1 MLQHA
6 TALWAFGEFIMTAY
20 SHQHLLGAVYILEN
34 TKAQRVK
41 VGMTI
46 NNPDARL
53 MDVNDKW
60 LGLKATCQ
68 ICAARRIV
76 MGDKKFPKHGHFC
89 KGGNALPLEKDA
101 TLAKSHLAQMK
112 RLRSAGNTSVTIQIN
127 SLEKKIQ
134 LYRHYQQPLARWQ
147 LNTTFYTENAEGVEL
162 RSHEVLAD
170 YLDKLAPIGEV
181 FSCSVAEATEAI
193 ESVLSEFGLLEAA
206 RKEVRN
212 DNTSKEY
219 GNCSMC
225 GENLTERGACLE
237 CSRAFFE

>member
-1 MLQHA
+1 MVGFSHRSM
-6 TALWAFGEFIMTAY
+6 FGT
-20 SHQHLLGAVYILEN
+20 LYILDN
-34 TKAQRVK
+34 AKAQRVK
-41 VGMTI
+41 VGTTI
-46 NNPDARL
+46 NNPDVRL
-53 MDVNDKW
+53 TDVNDKW

-76 MGDKKFPKHGHFC
+76 MGDKKFPEHGHFC
-89 KGGNALPLEKDA
+89 EGGNALPLEKDA
-101 TLAKSHLAQMK
+101 TLAKAHLAHMK
-112 RLRSAGNTSVTIQIN
+112 RLRASGNGSVTRQIN
-127 SLEKKIQ
+127 NLEKKIR
-134 LYRHYQQPLARWQ
+134 LYQHYQQPRAMWQ

-219 GNCSMC
+219 GNCYIC

-237 CSRAFFE
+237 CSRASFE

>member
-1 MLQHA
+1 
-6 TALWAFGEFIMTAY
+6 MTAY

-34 TKAQRVK
+34 IKAQRVK

-76 MGDKKFPKHGHFC
+76 IGDKKFPEHGHFC
-89 KGGNALPLEKDA
+89 EGGNALPLEKDA
-101 TLAKSHLAQMK
+101 TLTKSYLAHMK
-112 RLRSAGNTSVTIQIN
+112 RLSSSGDKSVARQIN
-127 SLEKKIQ
+127 NLEKKIQ
-134 LYRHYQQPLARWQ
+134 LYRHYQQPLAMWQ
-147 LNTTFYTENAEGVEL
+147 LNTTFYTEDAAHVEL

-170 YLDKLAPIGEV
+170 HLDKLAPIGEV
-181 FSCSVAEATEAI
+181 FSCSVAEASAAI
-193 ESVLSEFGLLEAA
+193 ESVLSELGLFEAV
-206 RKEVRN
+206 RKKVRN

-225 GENLTERGACLE
+225 GKHLTERGACLE
-237 CSRAFFE
+237 CIRPFLE

>member
-1 MLQHA
+1 
-6 TALWAFGEFIMTAY
+6 MTAF

-41 VGMTI
+41 IGTTI
-46 NNPDARL
+46 NDPYARL
-53 MDVNDKW
+53 TDVNDKW

-76 MGDKKFPKHGHFC
+76 MGDNKFPEHGHSC
-89 KGGNALPLEKDA
+89 EGGNTLPLEKDA
-101 TLAKSHLAQMK
+101 TLAKSHLAHMK
-112 RLRSAGNTSVTIQIN
+112 RLRSGGNKSATRQIN
-127 SLEKKIQ
+127 NLEKKIQ
-134 LYRHYQQPLARWQ
+134 LYQHYQQPLARWQ
-147 LNTTFYTENAEGVEL
+147 LNTTFYTEDAAYIEL

-170 YLDKLAPIGEV
+170 HLDKLTPIGEV
-181 FSCSVAEATEAI
+181 FSCSVAEASDAI
-193 ESVLSEFGLLEAA
+193 EFVLSEEGLLEAA

-237 CSRAFFE
+237 CMKPFYE

>member
-1 MLQHA
+1 M
-6 TALWAFGEFIMTAY
+6 TDFSYRSMFGT
-20 SHQHLLGAVYILEN
+20 VYILEN

-41 VGMTI
+41 VGTTI
-46 NNPDARL
+46 NNPDVRL
-53 MDVNDKW
+53 TDVNDKW

-76 MGDKKFPKHGHFC
+76 MGDKKFPEHGHFC
-89 KGGNALPLEKDA
+89 EGGNALPLEKDA
-101 TLAKSHLAQMK
+101 TLAKSHLAHMK
-112 RLRSAGNTSVTIQIN
+112 RLRASGNGSVTRQIN
-127 SLEKKIQ
+127 NLEKKIR
-134 LYRHYQQPLARWQ
+134 LYQHYQQPRAMWQ
-147 LNTTFYTENAEGVEL
+147 LNTTFYTEYAEYVEL

-170 YLDKLAPIGEV
+170 HLDKLAPIGEV
-181 FSCSVAEATEAI
+181 FSCSVAEASKVI

-219 GNCSMC
+219 GNCSIC

-237 CSRAFFE
+237 CSKSFFE

>member
-1 MLQHA
+1 
-6 TALWAFGEFIMTAY
+6 MTAY
-20 SHQHLLGAVYILEN
+20 PQQSLLGTVYILEN

-41 VGMTI
+41 VGTTI

-68 ICAARRIV
+68 ICSARRIV
-76 MGDKKFPKHGHFC
+76 MGDKKFPEHGHFC
-89 KGGNALPLEKDA
+89 EGGNALPLEKDA
-101 TLAKSHLAQMK
+101 TLAKSHLAHMK
-112 RLRSAGNTSVTIQIN
+112 RLRASGNGSVTRQIN
-127 SLEKKIQ
+127 NLEKKIR
-134 LYRHYQQPLARWQ
+134 LYQHYQQPRVMWQ
-147 LNTTFYTENAEGVEL
+147 LNTTFYTEYAEYVEL
-162 RSHEVLAD
+162 RSHEVLAGH
-170 YLDKLAPIGEV
+170 LDKLAPIGEV
-181 FSCSVAEATEAI
+181 FSCSVAEASKAI

-225 GENLTERGACLE
+225 GENLTETGACLE
-237 CSRAFFE
+237 CSKSFFE

>member
-1 MLQHA
+1 
-6 TALWAFGEFIMTAY
+6 MTTY

-76 MGDKKFPKHGHFC
+76 MGDKNFPEHGHC
-89 KGGNALPLEKDA
+89 CEGGNALPLEKDA
-101 TLAKSHLAQMK
+101 TLAKTHLAHMK
-112 RLRSAGNTSVTIQIN
+112 RLRSGGNTSVTRQIN

-134 LYRHYQQPLARWQ
+134 LYRHYQQPLAMWQ
-147 LNTTFYTENAEGVEL
+147 LNTTFYTEDAAYVEL

-170 YLDKLAPIGEV
+170 HLDKLAPIGEV
-181 FSCSVAEATEAI
+181 FSCSVAEASDAI
-193 ESVLSEFGLLEAA
+193 EFVLSEEGLLEAA

-212 DNTSKEY
+212 DNTSKKY

-225 GENLTERGACLE
+225 GENLTERGACLKCIKPFLE
-237 CSRAFFE
+237 